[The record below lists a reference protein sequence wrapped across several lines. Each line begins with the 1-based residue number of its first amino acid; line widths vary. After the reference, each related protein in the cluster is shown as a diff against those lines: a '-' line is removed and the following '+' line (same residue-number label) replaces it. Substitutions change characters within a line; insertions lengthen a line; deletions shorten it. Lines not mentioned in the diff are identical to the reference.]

1 VPAKLVV
8 SSNKKK
14 QLVVQLESAAGKT
27 LLTAGPFT
35 DKRSVA
41 GLRRTLKSVLADSV
55 GYEDQTAKVAE
66 KPAATAAVK
75 PATVKPATVKPATVK
90 PTAKVKVA
98 AAAKPVNAVE
108 APIVA
113 ATAPKTRR
121 PRKTAAK

>member
-41 GLRRTLKSVLADSV
+41 GLRRTLKTVLSDSV
-55 GYEDQTAKVAE
+55 AYEDQTAKVAE
-66 KPAATAAVK
+66 KVATAPVVRRSA
-75 PATVKPATVKPATVK
+75 
-90 PTAKVKVA
+90 KVA

-113 ATAPKTRR
+113 APAAKTRR
-121 PRKTAAK
+121 PRKSASK

>member
-14 QLVVQLESAAGKT
+14 QLVLELESAAGKT
-27 LLTAGPFT
+27 LLSAGPFT

-41 GLRRTLKSVLADSV
+41 GLRRTLNTLLSDSV
-55 GYEDQTAKVAE
+55 GYEDRTAKAADKVA
-66 KPAATAAVK
+66 AAPAVK
-75 PATVKPATVKPATVK
+75 RQA
-90 PTAKVKVA
+90 KVA

-108 APIVA
+108 APIVKA
-113 ATAPKTRR
+113 SATRTRR

>member
-27 LLTAGPFT
+27 LLSAGPFT

-41 GLRRTLKSVLADSV
+41 GLRRTLKTVLADGV
-55 GYEDQTAKVAE
+55 EYEDQTAKVAE
-66 KPAATAAVK
+66 KAATAPVVK
-75 PATVKPATVKPATVK
+75 RSA
-90 PTAKVKVA
+90 KVA

-113 ATAPKTRR
+113 APAAPAAKTRR
-121 PRKTAAK
+121 PRKTASK

>member
-41 GLRRTLKSVLADSV
+41 GLRRTLKTVLADSV
-55 GYEDQTAKVAE
+55 GYEDLTTKVAE
-66 KPAATAAVK
+66 KPAVAAV
-75 PATVKPATVKPATVK
+75 VK

-113 ATAPKTRR
+113 SAPKTRR
-121 PRKTAAK
+121 PRKATAK

>member
-27 LLTAGPFT
+27 LLSAGPFT

-41 GLRRTLKSVLADSV
+41 GLRRTLNTLLSDSV
-55 GYEDQTAKVAE
+55 GYEDRTAKAADKVA
-66 KPAATAAVK
+66 AAPAVK
-75 PATVKPATVKPATVK
+75 RQA
-90 PTAKVKVA
+90 KVA

-108 APIVA
+108 APIVKA
-113 ATAPKTRR
+113 PATRTRR

>member
-1 VPAKLVV
+1 MPARLVV

-41 GLRRTLKSVLADSV
+41 GLRRTLKTVLSDSV
-55 GYEDQTAKVAE
+55 AYEDQTAKVSA
-66 KPAATAAVK
+66 KVVTTPAVK
-75 PATVKPATVKPATVK
+75 RSA
-90 PTAKVKVA
+90 KVA

-113 ATAPKTRR
+113 APAAPAPKTRR
-121 PRKTAAK
+121 PRKTASK

>member
-27 LLTAGPFT
+27 LLSAGPFT

-55 GYEDQTAKVAE
+55 AYEDQTAKVAE
-66 KPAATAAVK
+66 KVAVA
-75 PATVKPATVKPATVK
+75 PVVRRSA
-90 PTAKVKVA
+90 KVA

-113 ATAPKTRR
+113 APAAPAAKTRR
-121 PRKTAAK
+121 PRKTTSK